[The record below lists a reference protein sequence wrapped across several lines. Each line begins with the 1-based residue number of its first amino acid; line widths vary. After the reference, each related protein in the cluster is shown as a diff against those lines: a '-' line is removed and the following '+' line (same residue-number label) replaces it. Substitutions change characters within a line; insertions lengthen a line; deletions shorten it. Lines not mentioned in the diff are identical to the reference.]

1 MIIKVPVYLEIPDVD
16 QNLIPEI
23 VEFFGEQ
30 FTKTCRKARF
40 ALIPPQIFK
49 NNSRKDLENTI
60 KILSKKEAF
69 EHLRVKK

>member
-16 QNLIPEI
+16 QDLIPEL
-23 VEFFGEQ
+23 VEFFGVQ
-30 FTKTCRKARF
+30 FTKSLRKERF

-49 NNSRKDLENTI
+49 HNSRKDLENTI
-60 KILSKKEAF
+60 KILLKKEAF